1 MVIGRQHLILK
12 ENSINSSLT
21 LSVGNHFVSISI
33 LDTSSQELLL
43 SKHKNFKNFVKTEL
57 LDSEVDIFLNEN
69 NVNDFNIEDVKLIQE
84 NDFYV
89 LVPEE
94 LYSVKEKSTYLKYNT
109 VINKDDFICCDD
121 IDQLNLKN
129 VFIPYVN
136 INNYMVDKF
145 KNINY
150 YHFNSLL
157 IKKAYGN
164 KEKDGNFIV
173 YVNEKKI
180 KIIIFNEESLL
191 FFNSYSIDSNLDAI
205 YYILLTLK
213 EHELEIISTQINFII
228 DCENS
233 DLIPNSKK
241 FFNKIK
247 IINDR
252 VKINFLNE

>member
-69 NVNDFNIEDVKLIQE
+69 NVNDFNVEDVKLIQE

-94 LYSVKEKSTYLKYNT
+94 LYSEKEKSTYLKYNT

-150 YHFNSLL
+150 YHFNYLL
-157 IKKAYGN
+157 IKKAYSN
-164 KEKDGNFIV
+164 REKDGNFIV
-173 YVNEKKI
+173 YVNEKK
-180 KIIIFNEESLL
+180 
-191 FFNSYSIDSNLDAI
+191 
-205 YYILLTLK
+205 T
-213 EHELEIISTQINFII
+213 
-228 DCENS
+228 
-233 DLIPNSKK
+233 
-241 FFNKIK
+241 
-247 IINDR
+247 
-252 VKINFLNE
+252 

>member
-33 LDTSSQELLL
+33 LDTSSQKLLL

-94 LYSVKEKSTYLKYNT
+94 LYSEKEKSTYLKYNT

-157 IKKAYGN
+157 IKKAYSN
-164 KEKDGNFIV
+164 REKDENFIV

-180 KIIIFNEESLL
+180 KIIIFNEEGLL

-233 DLIPNSKK
+233 DLISNSKR

-247 IINDR
+247 IINDKL
-252 VKINFLNE
+252 KINF